1 MSRSPTGPGRTRSAV
16 AAVLLASLLTGC
28 AADPPTTAST
38 PAAQPSTT
46 AGPSTSPPR
55 PPQALPPVQDATGLT
70 AAGLV
75 AAADVA
81 LPDAAADGTA
91 RLSADDRTYLLAPA
105 RRVAP
110 GRQPGLLLVLP
121 AANTTL
127 RTEYD
132 RYALDALRDHGVA
145 VAVVGTY
152 AASWNAGACCGGAQ
166 RDGVDDVAAVTA
178 VRDDALRRIAGDPAQ
193 VAVLGHS
200 VGALMGWRLACT
212 PGFGAAAVVAV
223 SGTLVSDC
231 GPLQDTPAFLGL
243 NGAADTTVPLEGDRR
258 VVPIL
263 GIGPPPVRGSLGR
276 LAEAGGCGPAEVRE
290 AGRVTVV
297 RHDGCTG
304 GASVQLQ
311 VVAGTG
317 HPWAGLDAT
326 RRAAA
331 FLAESL
337 PGVR

>member
-1 MSRSPTGPGRTRSAV
+1 MST
-16 AAVLLASLLTGC
+16 ASLLGPLLLSALLAGC
-28 AADPPTTAST
+28 AAEPAPTAPSPPG
-38 PAAQPSTT
+38 AQPPAT
-46 AGPSTSPPR
+46 AGPTAASPR
-55 PPQALPPVQDATGLT
+55 SQALPPVQDATSLS
-70 AAGLV
+70 AQGLV
-75 AAADVA
+75 AAIDLR
-81 LPDAAADGTA
+81 LPDAAEDGTV
-91 RLSADDRTYLLAPA
+91 RLQAGERTYLLAPA

-110 GRQPGLLLVLP
+110 GGRPGLLLVLP

-132 RYALDALRDHGVA
+132 RYELDDLRDHGIG
-145 VAVVGTY
+145 VAVVGTH

-178 VRDDALRRIAGDPAQ
+178 VRDDALRRTEGDVEQ

-200 VGALMGWRLACT
+200 VGALMAWRLACT

-223 SGTLVSDC
+223 SGTLMSDC
-231 GPLQDTPAFLGL
+231 GPLEQTPAFLGL
-243 NGAADTTVPLEGDRR
+243 NGAVDTTVPFPGSRR

-263 GIGPPPVRGSLGR
+263 GVAPPSVPSSLER
-276 LAEAGGCGPAEVRE
+276 LARAGGCGPATTTTEG
-290 AGRVTVV
+290 ASTVV
-297 RHDGCTG
+297 RHEGCTG
-304 GASVQLQ
+304 EGAVQLQ

-331 FLAESL
+331 FLSEVL

>member
-1 MSRSPTGPGRTRSAV
+1 VIGRAAGRVSV
-16 AAVLLASLLTGC
+16 RLAAVVLAMLLT
-28 AADPPTTAST
+28 AACGST
-38 PAAQPSTT
+38 PALPPPVAQPSVAAT
-46 AGPSTSPPR
+46 PSAAPSPP
-55 PPQALPPVQDATGLT
+55 PTLPPVQDATGL
-70 AAGLV
+70 AAEGLV
-75 AAADVA
+75 AVA
-81 LPDAAADGTA
+81 PLPLPDAAEDGTA
-91 RLSADDRTYLLAPA
+91 RLQAGGRAYLLAPA

-110 GRQPGLLLVLP
+110 GGRPGLLLVLP

-132 RYALDALRDHGVA
+132 RYELDALRDHGLA
-145 VAVVGTY
+145 VAVVGTH

-178 VRDDALRRIAGDPAQ
+178 VRDDGLRRTRGDAAQ
-193 VAVLGHS
+193 VAALGHS
-200 VGALMGWRLACT
+200 VGALMAWRLACT

-231 GPLQDTPAFLGL
+231 GPLSDTPSFLGL
-243 NGAADTTVPLEGDRR
+243 NGAADTTIPFRGARR
-258 VVPIL
+258 PVPIL
-263 GIGPPPVRGSLGR
+263 GFAPPSVPSSLER
-276 LAEAGGCGPAEVRE
+276 LATAGGCDPAATTTSGAV
-290 AGRVTVV
+290 ALV
-297 RHDGCTG
+297 RHEDCTG
-304 GASVQLQ
+304 GGTVALQ

-331 FLAESL
+331 FLSEHL

>member
-1 MSRSPTGPGRTRSAV
+1 MGPGRTRSAV
-16 AAVLLASLLTGC
+16 FAVLLTSLLTGC
-28 AADPPTTAST
+28 AADPPTTAPT
-38 PAAQPSTT
+38 PPAAQPPT
-46 AGPSTSPPR
+46 AADPSTSPPR

-75 AAADVA
+75 AAPDVV

-91 RLSADDRTYLLAPA
+91 RLAAGDRTYLLAPA

-132 RYALDALRDHGVA
+132 RYGLDAFRDHGLGI
-145 VAVVGTY
+145 AVVGTY

-178 VRDDALRRIAGDPAQ
+178 VRDDALRRIGGDSSQ

-212 PGFGAAAVVAV
+212 PRFGAAAVVAV

-231 GPLQDTPAFLGL
+231 GPLQDPAAFLGL
-243 NGAADTTVPLEGDRR
+243 NGAADATVPLEGDRQ

-263 GIGPPPVRGSLGR
+263 GIAPPPVRGSLER

-304 GASVQLQ
+304 GATVQLQ

-326 RRAAA
+326 RRTAA
-331 FLAESL
+331 FLAEQL